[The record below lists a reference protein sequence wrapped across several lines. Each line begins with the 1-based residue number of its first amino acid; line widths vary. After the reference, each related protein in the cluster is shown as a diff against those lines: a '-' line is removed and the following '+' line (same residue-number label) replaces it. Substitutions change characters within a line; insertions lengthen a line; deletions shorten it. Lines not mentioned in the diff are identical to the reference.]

1 MLNLFIITIAAFLYL
16 YAGMYYTIFIDGD
29 PDVFNFKRF
38 SLDFEEDS
46 PNYTIILGYILM
58 YVFLVFWLPIT
69 LICLILEICS
79 YKTYKRDRNRYFN
92 TLKNYFPWMKKEN

>member
-58 YVFLVFWLPIT
+58 YVLNLQIIVVLLKQLNHPESLFLLK
-69 LICLILEICS
+69 EI
-79 YKTYKRDRNRYFN
+79 NFF
-92 TLKNYFPWMKKEN
+92 L